1 MRKTV
6 SQNKYTRYVLN
17 NDHTSFDG
25 DVVGTFVGLEVGER
39 DGDPVEGSEVGN
51 SGKFNSVGSEVGL
64 DVGFA

>member
-25 DVVGTFVGLEVGER
+25 DVVGTFVGLEVGL
-39 DGDPVEGSEVGN
+39 GVVVG
-51 SGKFNSVGSEVGL
+51 
-64 DVGFA
+64 